1 MLKNILPKRFQVAIN
16 NLDMEYGNIEE
27 IRIRLNRQAYLVTS
41 NGNYL
46 LNLIATQHEMNTILE
61 IIYENI
67 IILLSNVLF
76 LIDFIKFIKNLITPT
91 NTRGMD
97 IK

>member
-16 NLDMEYGNIEE
+16 NLDTEYGNIEE

-61 IIYENI
+61 IITGGS
-67 IILLSNVLF
+67 L
-76 LIDFIKFIKNLITPT
+76 
-91 NTRGMD
+91 
-97 IK
+97 